1 MNIQEVVE
9 AAIKEDKYMRKNDVR
24 ENESAYHKLKI
35 KPTNSSAKC
44 IVYTFNQKGNQA
56 HHCKNWQPTAEDLM
70 ATDWKLSD

>member
-9 AAIKEDKYMRKNDVR
+9 AAIKEDKYIERTMF

-44 IVYTFNQKGNQA
+44 IVYTFDQKGNQA